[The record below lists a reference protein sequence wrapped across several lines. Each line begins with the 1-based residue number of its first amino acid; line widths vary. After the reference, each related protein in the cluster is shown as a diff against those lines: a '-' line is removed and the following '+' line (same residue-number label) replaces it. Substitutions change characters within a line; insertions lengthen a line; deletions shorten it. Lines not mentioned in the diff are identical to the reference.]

1 MILSGSVDKR
11 LWPVTGGIPTSVH
24 TIDPPNDGSSE
35 WMPRVWMG
43 ADSRAL
49 LKLLARHHFDVGFRY
64 WYIAAFDALVS
75 PVNSALGLAEHAIY
89 GRRIRRQRIDAPL
102 FVIGHWRCGS
112 TLLHELLAL
121 DDRHAAPSAYEVSAA
136 HHCVLT
142 RRLFPRI
149 LKFLVPNRRPMDEM
163 PISFDSPSED
173 EFAICLLG
181 LRSPYEAI
189 AFPNHG
195 GMRREQFDPDA
206 MTPTERSAWRRAFL
220 RFLQKVSLCHPGRRL
235 VLKSPPH
242 TCRIRTILSLFPDA
256 RFVLVVRNPY
266 EVFVSTMH
274 LWRTLF
280 RSQGLQQP
288 TYRGLEEMVLEIG
301 LYLQECLE
309 RDRPLIA
316 DSRFCCVR
324 FDDLVRDPI
333 AEMRRVYSRL
343 DCGNF
348 TSAQP
353 AAEKYLADRAGY
365 RQNQYQ
371 RDEETRRMIQTR
383 WARMFQQ
390 WGYDV
395 E

>member
-1 MILSGSVDKR
+1 
-11 LWPVTGGIPTSVH
+11 
-24 TIDPPNDGSSE
+24 
-35 WMPRVWMG
+35 MG
-43 ADSRAL
+43 AGTRAL
-49 LKLLARHHFDVGFRY
+49 LKLLARHQFDVGFRY
-64 WYIAAFDALVS
+64 WYIAAFDAFVS
-75 PVNSALGLAEHAIY
+75 PVNSALGLAERAVY
-89 GRRIRRQRIDAPL
+89 GRQIRRQTIDAPL

-121 DDRHAAPSAYEVSAA
+121 DDRHAAPSAYEVAAA

-142 RRLFPRI
+142 RGLFPRL

-173 EFAICLLG
+173 EFALCLLG
-181 LRSPYEAI
+181 QRSPYEAI

-206 MTPTERSAWRRAFL
+206 MAPMERFAWRRAFR

-242 TCRIRTILSLFPDA
+242 TCRIRTILNLFPDA

-266 EVFVSTMH
+266 EVFASTMH

-288 TYRGLEEMVLEIG
+288 TYSGLEEMVLETG

-316 DSRFCCVR
+316 DNRFCCVR
-324 FDDLVRDPI
+324 FENLAHDPI
-333 AEMRRVYSRL
+333 GEMRRVYALL
-343 DCGNF
+343 DCGHF
-348 TSAQP
+348 ESAQP
-353 AAEKYLADRAGY
+353 AMERYLADRAGY

-371 RDEETRRMIQTR
+371 RNEETRRLIQTR